1 MSTTDAREPSP
12 TAASHKAVDT
22 RNKWAFAV
30 GTLGRDMV
38 YTMTSMFLIYFLTD
52 ILRLSNSD
60 LAWASALLLA
70 ARLFDAVMDIV
81 MGSVVDNTR
90 TRWGQYKP
98 WIAVGA
104 MTSTVFTIMLFT
116 DFGLRGPGF
125 VALFAVVYLLWGLS
139 WTTNDIPY
147 WSMLPA
153 LTLDQKQRESIGAL
167 AKVFSTLG
175 LFSVVMAIIPVTTA
189 LGGDGRAWTLFAVGA
204 CLLMLLG
211 QSVTLF
217 GVREPKLVVTQDRT
231 TLGEIASVVFKN
243 DQLLWL
249 AVSMI
254 LFMTGYVTTTTFGI
268 YFFKYAYRD
277 EAMYT
282 PFAGILGV
290 GQLLGFLVFP
300 FFAARFKRRA
310 LYTGATLVIVLGYL
324 TFFFSPMNLIPIGIS
339 GLMLFMGQSF
349 VVILMLV
356 FITDTIEYGQ
366 WKLGRRNGAVTF
378 ALQPFINKVGAAL
391 STAVVAATLILTGI
405 NGAATPDDVTPAGLL
420 GMKMMMLVFPLV
432 LIVAG
437 YLIYLWRYRIDETFY
452 AQLVAD
458 LRERGQLT

>member
-1 MSTTDAREPSP
+1 
-12 TAASHKAVDT
+12 
-22 RNKWAFAV
+22 
-30 GTLGRDMV
+30 
-38 YTMTSMFLIYFLTD
+38 
-52 ILRLSNSD
+52 
-60 LAWASALLLA
+60 
-70 ARLFDAVMDIV
+70 
-81 MGSVVDNTR
+81 
-90 TRWGQYKP
+90 
-98 WIAVGA
+98 
-104 MTSTVFTIMLFT
+104 
-116 DFGLRGPGF
+116 
-125 VALFAVVYLLWGLS
+125 
-139 WTTNDIPY
+139 
-147 WSMLPA
+147 

-211 QSVTLF
+211 QSATLF

-349 VVILMLV
+349 VV
-356 FITDTIEYGQ
+356 
-366 WKLGRRNGAVTF
+366 
-378 ALQPFINKVGAAL
+378 
-391 STAVVAATLILTGI
+391 
-405 NGAATPDDVTPAGLL
+405 
-420 GMKMMMLVFPLV
+420 
-432 LIVAG
+432 
-437 YLIYLWRYRIDETFY
+437 
-452 AQLVAD
+452 
-458 LRERGQLT
+458 